1 MFPVFSKAVHERFL
15 SMSGN
20 ELYVVEIE
28 NIFDKYLAAFPP
40 GTNPVF
46 KTRTEYD
53 CSTCKQF
60 IRNLGRVIGVKNGQI
75 QTLWEDLDIPE
86 PYQTVAQTMDC
97 LVRSG
102 SISHVYRTKERKYGV
117 EHNYGP
123 DTHLYNHFYGE
134 IGAKHYSATPDVQ
147 RGECDAIFQV
157 FKRGLSEIRLTDID
171 IILELIDSN
180 GLYRGAEFRDSVI
193 GFKNLLKD
201 YSGSDL
207 FIWENLHNRN
217 SRFRNT
223 VIGTLLTDLCEGKD
237 VEDAVKSFEVKVAPI
252 NYKRPT
258 SIITQSMVEN
268 AVQTLNTLGLGGAI
282 YRRYARIS
290 DISVNDVLFVDNSVQ
305 LKDNVA
311 ELLKG
316 SIKTATPDT
325 KKAQQIT
332 PDYFVSNI
340 LPAAKTVDLIVENRH
355 TGNFVSLTGSDG
367 PERIFKWENNFAWS
381 YDGDVTDSVKQRVKA
396 AGGNINAKLRISL
409 SWFNTD
415 DLDLHAHS
423 PFDHI
428 YFGNKVGILDV
439 DMNVHNPVR
448 NPVENLAFNDL
459 RDGVYDIKVN
469 QYRQRETTDFG
480 FAIEVESAGIL
491 NQYQYPK
498 TVKNTIDC
506 FKLHVKNNQL
516 VKIETTLVGGNI
528 SKEKWGIKTETI
540 TPVTAIMYS
549 PNHWGDQHV
558 GAKHLIFALR
568 DCKNPDPTRGIY
580 NEYLRSDFEKHRKVF
595 EVLGSK
601 TKCQP
606 TDNQISGLGF
616 TSARGD
622 TVTVIVDGKRLFNI
636 TF

>member
-1 MFPVFSKAVHERFL
+1 MFPIFSKAVHERFL
-15 SMSGN
+15 SMSKD
-20 ELYVVEIE
+20 ELYVVEVE
-28 NIFDKYLAAFPP
+28 DIFDKYLASFPP

-60 IRNLGRVIGVKNGQI
+60 IRNLGRVVGIKGGVM
-75 QTLWEDLDIPE
+75 QTIWEGLDVPE
-86 PYQTVAQTMDC
+86 PYQAVAQAMDS
-97 LVRSG
+97 LVKS
-102 SISHVYRTKERKYGV
+102 SPISHVFRTKERKYGV
-117 EHNYGP
+117 DHNY
-123 DTHLYNHFYGE
+123 DKADHLYNHFYGE
-134 IGAKHYSATPDVQ
+134 AGARHYTLAPDTQ
-147 RGECDAIFQV
+147 RGECDSIFQV
-157 FKRGLSEIRLTDID
+157 FKRGLNEIRISDID

-180 GLYRGAEFRDSVI
+180 GLYRGAEFRESVI
-193 GFKNLLKD
+193 GFKGLLKE

-223 VIGTLLTDLCEGKD
+223 VIGTLLTDLFEGKEVD
-237 VEDAVKSFEVKVAPI
+237 QAVASFEAKVAPI

-258 SIITQSMVEN
+258 SIITQSMVEA

-305 LKDNVA
+305 LKDNVTS
-311 ELLKG
+311 LLMGSVKG
-316 SIKTATPDT
+316 LTVDS
-325 KKAQQIT
+325 KKAQVIT
-332 PDYFVSNI
+332 VDDFVSNI
-340 LPAAKTVDLIVENRH
+340 LPTAKTLDLVVENRH
-355 TGNFVSLTGSDG
+355 TGNFISLTGSDG
-367 PERIFKWENNFAWS
+367 PERIFKWDNNFAWS

-396 AGGNINAKLRISL
+396 AGGNINAKLRVSL

-415 DLDLHAHS
+415 DLDLHAYGPCGHV
-423 PFDHI
+423 
-428 YFGNKVGILDV
+428 YFGDKMGILDV
-439 DMNVHNPVR
+439 DMNAFSMVR
-448 NPVENLAFNDL
+448 NPVENLAFNHL
-459 RDGVYDIKVN
+459 TDGVYAIKVN

-480 FAIEVESAGIL
+480 FAIEVESAGVL

-498 TVKNTIDC
+498 AVKDYVDC
-506 FKLHVKNNQL
+506 FTLHVKGGQL
-516 VKIETTLVGGNI
+516 VKIDTNLIGGNV
-528 SKEKWGIKTETI
+528 SQEKWGVKTETAS
-540 TPVTAIMYS
+540 PVAAVMYS
-549 PNHWGDQHV
+549 PNHWGDQNV
-558 GAKHLIFALR
+558 GAKHLIFALQG
-568 DCKNPDPTRGIY
+568 CKNPEPTRGIY

-606 TDNQISGLGF
+606 TEDQVSGLGF

-622 TVTVIVDGKRLFNI
+622 SVTVIVDAKRPFNI